1 MTTIAE
7 LDKKI
12 AEFEATLSQPLPE
25 VVLDSLRTKIAELRE
40 ERARLTHA
48 GVQNTVNNSGTIH
61 GSVMGAN
68 YGTTNNNY
76 YGTAPSTPARPPTR
90 EEEIAEQQELLARHR
105 STLSAHLRRLAI
117 VGSAFAPPE
126 VFFGIREAR
135 GGIARARAALEG
147 YGVAIEAHPDDVER

>member
-40 ERARLTHA
+40 ERARLTG

-76 YGTAPSTPARPPTR
+76 YGAAPSTPARPPTR